1 MGIVGEVPR
10 HEHEIRP
17 FLLLRQLLHG
27 LHLSPSGS
35 KIVRFQFFEQIVDAF
50 GRLRH
55 SFFQHIVGIARKTE
69 QLRHLHAEIHQLF
82 ADLKVVARIVVRTT
96 GHVGTIHA
104 LSQCTIFGIL
114 HERSERRCMKREDPA
129 LQLALC
135 SRGGRLF
142 NLRLRQTRQIFALR
156 QMQHEVVGLFDV
168 VLRELQRELS
178 QFRLHLLESA
188 AFFLGKRGS
197 RTHKTIVRILQ
208 KHGILAGERGFPFF
222 LFVDRA
228 HSAEE
233 GLIER
238 DACTVFTQDGRH
250 LLGQLFQFVGGVGRK
265 LVVHERCSAF
275 QHFAGVAECHN
286 RVAKARFVG
295 RSCNGVHLSAFN
307 FYAFQ
312 QGSLDVGHRD
322 VGKREGIVRGSEFML
337 E

>member
-1 MGIVGEVPR
+1 
-10 HEHEIRP
+10 
-17 FLLLRQLLHG
+17 
-27 LHLSPSGS
+27 
-35 KIVRFQFFEQIVDAF
+35 
-50 GRLRH
+50 
-55 SFFQHIVGIARKTE
+55 
-69 QLRHLHAEIHQLF
+69 
-82 ADLKVVARIVVRTT
+82 
-96 GHVGTIHA
+96 
-104 LSQCTIFGIL
+104 
-114 HERSERRCMKREDPA
+114 
-129 LQLALC
+129 
-135 SRGGRLF
+135 
-142 NLRLRQTRQIFALR
+142 
-156 QMQHEVVGLFDV
+156 MQHEVVGLFDV

-197 RTHKTIVRILQ
+197 RTHKTVVRILQ
-208 KHGILAGERGFPFF
+208 EHGILAGERGVPFF

-238 DACTVFTQDGRH
+238 DACTVFAQDGRH

-275 QHFAGVAECHN
+275 QHFTGVAECHD
-286 RVAKARFVG
+286 RVAKARFVS

-312 QGSLDVGHRD
+312 QGSFNVSHRNI
-322 VGKREGIVRGSEFML
+322 GKREGIVRGCEFML